1 MCRTFSRDF
10 AAGRHAGIGRSVGR
24 FSEQKSSV
32 ILPVGIL
39 TSSISMVTGEVA
51 QVMKLNRKKCGYL
64 CHIEQM
70 KNMTLCTLRIQSP
83 SQMMIGVYNHLRNER
98 YLGSIT
104 ILSFGDWIPKSTLFW
119 NSIYACIYI
128 YIWHNIK
135 INLFKLNSCVFMM
148 VRTSVSNL

>member
-1 MCRTFSRDF
+1 MCRTYSRDF

-119 NSIYACIYI
+119 NSIYIY
-128 YIWHNIK
+128 
-135 INLFKLNSCVFMM
+135 MA
-148 VRTSVSNL
+148 